1 MQGTFKIPKAATKT
15 WISQINFKNVKKKK
29 KKTNVGKNVEKR
41 GLLNTAGGNQIGTV
55 TMQNNMEVPQETKNR
70 NTT

>member
-1 MQGTFKIPKAATKT
+1 ML
-15 WISQINFKNVKKKK
+15 KKKK

-70 NTT
+70 NTTWPSSFTPGYIHKKKNPGH

>member
-1 MQGTFKIPKAATKT
+1 ML
-15 WISQINFKNVKKKK
+15 KKKK

>member
-15 WISQINFKNVKKKK
+15 WISQINLKNVKKK

-41 GLLNTAGGNQIGTV
+41 GLLNTVGGNQIGTV